1 MQHARHARLL
11 ALRELLKSLRGDLLL
26 RDVAALGI
34 ARIDAFVR
42 GDVAEP
48 TLHTEMADL
57 LPRLDQMLALIERD
71 DLALRSSVTSCVRL
85 FEQRTTGKARQSR
98 RERWLIEGPKRAKER
113 VEG

>member
-1 MQHARHARLL
+1 MHTARHNRLI
-11 ALRELLKSLRGDLLL
+11 ALRELLEQLRGDLLL

-34 ARIDAFVR
+34 ARIDAILR

-71 DLALRSSVTSCVRL
+71 DLALRSSVTSCVRV
-85 FEQRTTGKARQSR
+85 FKQRTTVEKMLSR
-98 RERWLIEGPKRAKER
+98 RERWLVEGPKRAKER